1 MSTKIDG
8 DSIHVQQVFM
18 NLTVST
24 INTVG
29 NATYTAAQLVGG
41 IINRDPNGSG
51 RTDTTPTAVQIVS
64 EMQSKN
70 SAVTDGSSFTW
81 FVYNTGS
88 GGSET
93 ITLSAGTG
101 VTVYGETQVKPDRVL
116 EYKCLAMDTGS
127 GTEAVSL
134 YALSNNSAV

>member
-8 DSIHVQQVFM
+8 DSIHVQQVFF
-18 NLTVST
+18 NLTQST
-24 INTVG
+24 INTAG

-51 RTDTTPTAVQIVS
+51 RTDTTPTAAQIVS

-70 SAVTDGSSFTW
+70 SAVTDGSSFAW

-93 ITLSAGTG
+93 ITLNGGTG
-101 VTVYGETQVKPDRVL
+101 VTVFGVSQVRPDRVL
-116 EYKCLAMDTGS
+116 EYKCLATDTGS

-134 YALSNNSAV
+134 YALSNTSV